1 MSLDFSDVVSIT
13 IPEGSVKGIAI
24 NGVAVWGTPKIL
36 DRIYITFGTKNNYD
50 VNQTFVDP
58 IITAYYT
65 DGTSAN
71 VSALCTS
78 VGGDTS
84 TVGTKLVTTS
94 YTEGGITKTVT
105 YNIYVRSFET
115 IWTGQKNISWT
126 MSSST
131 VPSSVD
137 VYTDSTLTTGNY
149 RFTYSMSDSSGPPT
163 SPYYFHNGNNT
174 LDKPNNPNT
183 CNGINP
189 SNDLQGIL
197 GCVGKKVFSSTPYK
211 YIKLNWDATNHK
223 FVSVA
228 GYSSGTSGGA
238 TTGTISLNITKIEK
252 QTGGP
257 TVED

>member
-36 DRIYITFGTKNNYD
+36 DRIVRTSGTISNYD
-50 VNQTFVDP
+50 IGQTFVDP
-58 IITAYYT
+58 VVTAYYT

-71 VSALCTS
+71 VSSLCTS

-94 YTEGGITKTVT
+94 YTEGGITKTFT

-149 RFTYSMSDSSGPPT
+149 RFTYSMSSSSGPLT
-163 SPYYFHNGNNT
+163 IPYYFHNGNDSLN
-174 LDKPNNPNT
+174 KPNNPNT
-183 CNGINP
+183 CNELNP
-189 SNDLQGIL
+189 SNNLQGIL
-197 GCVGKKVFSSTPYK
+197 GCVGKKLFSSAYK

-223 FVSVA
+223 FVLVA

-238 TTGTISLNITKIEK
+238 TTGSINLNITKIEK